1 MVKSPLILSFI
12 MPAYALAK
20 KESPMLKVNQGKQM
34 KINKLIT
41 LDLLTSS
48 RLEVIL

>member
-1 MVKSPLILSFI
+1 

-34 KINKLIT
+34 KIKKLVT

-48 RLEVIL
+48 GLEVIL